1 MGNEARRGRPL
12 RGAATTLA
20 LALLSTVIAVTAA
33 PLAASADT
41 SWRPAAGAVPAS
53 GSYAYVTS
61 ASGDFIGQ
69 GRTYLYTP
77 ARSDLTATVTTTRLT
92 FTIAGFEDWTLQL
105 EAPSGQTFAKDAVYT
120 GLTRYPFNGAEGGIS
135 FGGEGRGCNANF
147 GWAAFDDLVIS
158 ANVVQSFLLRF
169 EQRCESPSAAPLR
182 GQIRWDRNE
191 PTPPAPNPVA
201 TVPADRWAPSPG
213 SVPSAGP
220 YLYLSSQAGDYIGQG
235 KTALFVGDRVV
246 VDPKAGSRLTMD
258 VPFLDGVSWDL
269 EMAGSNRADQLG
281 AGYYADLQR
290 YPFHNKVVGGFSF
303 TGSGRG
309 CSSSTSWVVIDE
321 LDMRLAKLSDLS
333 LRFEQRCGTATAALR
348 GALRWEAP
356 APAGTPGAPTGVTAT
371 PVVEGATVAWSAP
384 TPGSSAITGY
394 QVIVY
399 ERGNAVSTVDL
410 PATARSTTIDGLGVG
425 VPHRFKVRAVN
436 ASGAGAR
443 SNVTATIAPLDPR
456 PAITGLTPA
465 AGPRSGGTPVQIAGS
480 SFTGATA
487 VTVGGSSVAFSVVSD
502 ARIDITSPPLTAGVH
517 DVQVTTP
524 AGTSVVVDVGRWTAS
539 RLAPSSP
546 TGVAGAPRP
555 GAIDASWTAPAS
567 AGDDPITGYTVTA
580 TRAGQTRPQATIAAA
595 AAATTAALTGL
606 TPGATYTVQVTAINA
621 NGPSPTASSA
631 PVAVPA
637 PVLGPFGSI
646 SSLVRQQWLDFVGR
660 PPTASES
667 AAGVSAITDGS
678 TTSEAFIASMSR
690 RREWTT
696 DRAAIIRLYSAYFG
710 RLPDWGGLAYW
721 EGKLRTGTTL
731 NRVSSTFASS
741 SEFQRRYGTLSNRSF
756 VLLIYTNVL
765 KRSPDASG
773 VSFWTRRLDGGM
785 SRGQVMTSFSESGEN
800 VRKTQPTVD
809 VVLLH
814 AGMLRT
820 IPNAATVATEVAALA
835 GGTPLSDLAGRI
847 LVSSGYGARF

>member
-1 MGNEARRGRPL
+1 MGNEARRARPL
-12 RGAATTLA
+12 RGAAATLA
-20 LALLSTVIAVTAA
+20 LALLGTVIAVTAA
-33 PLAASADT
+33 PPAASADT

-120 GLTRYPFNGAEGGIS
+120 GLTRYPFNDAEGGIS
-135 FGGEGRGCNANF
+135 FGGEGRGCNAVF
-147 GWAAFDDLVIS
+147 GWAAFDELVIS
-158 ANVVQSFLLRF
+158 ADVVQSFLLRF

-182 GQIRWDRNE
+182 GQIRYDRNE
-191 PTPPAPNPVA
+191 PTPPAPTPVA
-201 TVPADRWAPSPG
+201 DVPTDRWAPSPG

-220 YLYLSSQAGDYIGQG
+220 YLYLSSQTGDFIGQG

-246 VDPKAGSRLTMD
+246 VDPEAGSRLTVD
-258 VPFLDGVSWDL
+258 VPFLDGVWWDL

-281 AGYYADLQR
+281 AGFYADLQR

-303 TGSGRG
+303 SGSGRG
-309 CSSSTSWVVIDE
+309 CNTSTSWVVIDE
-321 LDMRLAKLSDLS
+321 LDMRLATLSDIS
-333 LRFEQRCGTATAALR
+333 LRFEQRCGTATAAQR

-371 PVVEGATVAWSAP
+371 PVLEGATVAWSAP

-399 ERGNAVSTVDL
+399 DRGNAVSTVDL
-410 PATARSTTIDGLGVG
+410 PATARSTTITGLAVG

-436 ASGAGAR
+436 ASGPGAR
-443 SNVTATIAPLDPR
+443 SNVTATIAPLD
-456 PAITGLTPA
+456 
-465 AGPRSGGTPVQIAGS
+465 Q
-480 SFTGATA
+480 
-487 VTVGGSSVAFSVVSD
+487 
-502 ARIDITSPPLTAGVH
+502 
-517 DVQVTTP
+517 
-524 AGTSVVVDVGRWTAS
+524 
-539 RLAPSSP
+539 
-546 TGVAGAPRP
+546 
-555 GAIDASWTAPAS
+555 
-567 AGDDPITGYTVTA
+567 
-580 TRAGQTRPQATIAAA
+580 
-595 AAATTAALTGL
+595 
-606 TPGATYTVQVTAINA
+606 
-621 NGPSPTASSA
+621 
-631 PVAVPA
+631 A
-637 PVLGPFGSI
+637 PVLGPFASI

-667 AAGVSAITDGS
+667 AAGVSAITGGT

-696 DRAAIIRLYSAYFG
+696 NRAAVIRLYSAYFG
-710 RLPDWGGLAYW
+710 RLPDWGGLTYW

-809 VVLLH
+809 IVLLH

-820 IPNAATVATEVAALA
+820 IPNAATVATEVATLA

-847 LVSSGYGARF
+847 LVGSGYAARF